1 MQEPDPL
8 LATDELV
15 TAPGP
20 LGGPLQA
27 AAAAQGL
34 PLFPLRSVLFPG
46 GVMGLTV
53 TDPVFHTLLSRC
65 MATGQA
71 FGAICLRDVE
81 PRKLERVGVAAIVTD
96 LTAAGAGW
104 RARCVGQRRF
114 RILAKPPKGDDGVRV
129 AAVQYLDDDVHV
141 APQPAQ
147 FPVVQA
153 LAKALAT
160 LRERGQNTVVEPL
173 RWDDAG
179 WVANRWCELLPIP
192 LEARQR
198 LMELTDPNSRLAIV
212 DTFLRDKK
220 VIG

>member
-1 MQEPDPL
+1 
-8 LATDELV
+8 
-15 TAPGP
+15 
-20 LGGPLQA
+20 
-27 AAAAQGL
+27 
-34 PLFPLRSVLFPG
+34 
-46 GVMGLTV
+46 
-53 TDPVFHTLLSRC
+53 
-65 MATGQA
+65 
-71 FGAICLRDVE
+71 
-81 PRKLERVGVAAIVTD
+81 
-96 LTAAGAGW
+96 
-104 RARCVGQRRF
+104 
-114 RILAKPPKGDDGVRV
+114 V